1 MNFKQRSRSGFKE
14 KSSDLRK
21 VITVSGCMFLLLTVE
36 GSNLWAN
43 SFMNPSQQ
51 VIKLSSKMQDVT
63 VQEVLASVEQQTDY
77 HFTYNPMQIG
87 ADRRVTID
95 LNNKSV
101 TEILDELF
109 LGKKVQYVVEGNNI
123 VLFADNK
130 KAEVKDIVQ
139 QKSKIVTGT
148 VLDVTGMP
156 VIGAN
161 VTVKGTTQ
169 GTITDMDGKFSLEV
183 AEGDILQ
190 VTYIGFAN
198 QEVKV
203 GTQTNLSVTLKEDA
217 EALDELVVVGYG
229 TQKKVNLTGAVTAI
243 TGEKIT
249 KRPVTN
255 TTTMLQ
261 GQVPGLRIVQ
271 GTGQPGAESVSVKIR
286 GVGTFSG
293 AGASPLVLINGVTGD
308 LSSVDPNMIESVSV
322 LKDAASAAIY
332 GARAANGVIL
342 ITTKQGADK
351 GEKVSITYRGNF
363 AVHTPTKMFDLVTNS
378 ADYMT
383 LFNQAKINSG
393 ESGLYPEE
401 EIEKYR
407 NSNGSVEYP
416 SFDWLGYM
424 FNPAFVHQHNLSLA
438 GTAKKTTYNIALNY
452 ADQDGTLRSFKYKKY
467 NVTVDLTTQATNWMK
482 VGFFTNMMKGER
494 NFNGVSQDDAIL
506 STMSQAP
513 TYMPWLPDDGTGVR
527 KYTRKAYENE
537 LFNKNMP
544 MIVEKDLF
552 HQTNVNTDIN
562 AQLWLDIQLTQG
574 LTWYTKG
581 AVRQVNTR
589 NENWRGGMQP
599 TYNYHTGE
607 LIEMTGDYGL
617 SVSENRTFYT
627 NLYTYLKY
635 DYATPNRDHNFSL
648 MVGYSQETN
657 KYETLEA
664 YRRDYDFDLPTI
676 DAGAGSPNWSNSGK
690 VEEWAL
696 MSGFFRLN
704 YNYKDRYLF
713 EANAR
718 YDGSSR
724 LSPDGRWGLFP
735 SLSGAWRVSE
745 ESFMKDWEWLSNAK
759 IRTSWGKLGNQEIGL
774 YPYQAMISKVN
785 SYPFDKNEMSSAYIQ
800 TAFVNRDIKW
810 ETTTITDVGLD
821 MLLWNKFNITFDWYK
836 KETDGIL
843 RSAQVSALLGMD
855 APTINDGTMQD
866 KGIELAFAWNDYTDT
881 KLGGLDYNVG
891 FYIDRTRNTLVNFGS
906 TEKDGKVIREEGLP
920 YDSYYMLDCIG
931 IFATQEEIDNAPKQY
946 NDDTQP
952 GDLRYRDTNNDGVI
966 NDDDRILISGKYPN
980 FEYGLNAGL
989 NWNGFDV
996 SLLTQGVAGTKSFID
1011 YRWGLAPFFQGS
1023 APTKDYVAGMW
1034 TEENPYNAKY
1044 PKIYFGTLGGTK
1056 NTRTNSYFLQ
1066 NTSYFRLKNLT
1077 VGYTLPKVLT
1087 DKIHLQKV
1095 RFYFSGD
1102 NLLTFT
1108 KYEGLDPERSGD
1120 GTLTQYPQNR
1130 ICSIGVD
1137 VEF

>member
-1 MNFKQRSRSGFKE
+1 MKK
-14 KSSDLRK
+14 
-21 VITVSGCMFLLLTVE
+21 LLTIK
-36 GSNLWAN
+36 SIKP
-43 SFMNPSQQ
+43 SFDLLPKIPMRMRITSVLLAGFLFQAHAETSYSQSARISIEMNN
-51 VIKLSSKMQDVT
+51 VT
-63 VQEVLASVEQQTDY
+63 VEEVLNEIEAKSEFY
-77 HFTYNPMQIG
+77 FLYNNKLINV
-87 ADRRVTID
+87 DRRV
-95 LNNKSV
+95 SV
-101 TEILDELF
+101 DVDAENIESVLQNLF
-109 LGKKVQYVVEGNNI
+109 KGTDVVYRIADKQI
-123 VLFADNK
+123 VLSR
-130 KAEVKDIVQ
+130 KDLAQNTIVDGIQ
-139 QKSKIVTGT
+139 QSKVVTGT
-148 VLDVTGMP
+148 VVDPTGMP

-161 VTVKGTTQ
+161 IMVKGTTN
-169 GTITDMDGKFSLEV
+169 GTITDMDGNFSLE
-183 AEGDILQ
+183 ADKDAIL
-190 VTYIGFAN
+190 VVSYIGFAN
-198 QEVKV
+198 QEIKV
-203 GTQTNLSVTLKEDA
+203 GNQSKLSIALKEDA

-229 TQKKVNLTGAVTAI
+229 TQKKVNLTGAVTAVS
-243 TGEKIT
+243 GEDMA

-342 ITTKQGADK
+342 ITTKQGADN

-416 SFDWLGYM
+416 NFDWLGYM

-438 GTAKKTTYNIALNY
+438 GTAKKTTYNVALNY
-452 ADQDGTLRSFKYKKY
+452 VDQDGTMRSFNYKKY
-467 NVTVDLTTQATNWMK
+467 NVTADLTTQATDWMK
-482 VGFFTNMMKGER
+482 VGFYTNMMKGDR
-494 NFNGVSQDDAIL
+494 GFNGLSQDDAIL

-513 TYMPWLPDDGTGVR
+513 TYMPWLPDDGTGIR
-527 KYTRKAYENE
+527 KYTRKAYDNE

-544 MIVEKDLF
+544 MIIEKNLNR
-552 HQTNVNTDIN
+552 QTNINTDVN
-562 AQLWLDIQLTQG
+562 AQLWLDIQLAKG
-574 LTWYTKG
+574 LSWYTKG

-589 NENWRGGMQP
+589 NENWAGNPQP
-599 TYNYHTGE
+599 LYNYHTGE
-607 LIEMTGDYGL
+607 LLEMNGGYGYT
-617 SVSENRTFYT
+617 VDENRTFYT

-635 DYATPNRDHNFSL
+635 DYTTPNENHNFSL
-648 MVGYSQETN
+648 MAGYSQETN
-657 KYETLEA
+657 KYETLQA

-735 SLSGAWRVSE
+735 SFSGAWRISE
-745 ESFMKDWEWLSNAK
+745 ESFMKDFEWLSNAK
-759 IRTSWGKLGNQEIGL
+759 IRASWGKLGNQEIGL
-774 YPYQAMISKVN
+774 YPYQAMISKVS
-785 SYPFDKNEMSSAYIQ
+785 SYPFDKNEMSSAFIQ
-800 TAFVNRDIKW
+800 TAYVNRNIKW

-855 APTINDGTMQD
+855 APIINNGTMQD
-866 KGIELAFAWNDYTDT
+866 KGIELAFAWNDHTDT

-920 YDSYYMLDCIG
+920 YNSYYMLDCIG

-952 GDLRYRDTNNDGVI
+952 GDLRYRDANNDGVI
-966 NDDDRILISGKYPN
+966 NDDDRILISGKYPS

>member
-1 MNFKQRSRSGFKE
+1 MQKKCITPLLWVE
-14 KSSDLRK
+14 KSPHATFKKTPIIMKSLFFACLIGSAGL
-21 VITVSGCMFLLLTVE
+21 VQATNTYAQTTTVSLHVENQTVGDVLQQIE
-36 GSNLWAN
+36 SKTEF
-43 SFMNPSQQ
+43 SF
-51 VIKLSSKMQDVT
+51 
-63 VQEVLASVEQQTDY
+63 
-77 HFTYNPMQIG
+77 FYNNRHV
-87 ADRRVTID
+87 DLNRRV
-95 LNNKSV
+95 SV
-101 TEILDELF
+101 SMNETNIFKILDAVFE
-109 LGKKVQYVVEGNNI
+109 GTDVVYQVVDNRI
-123 VLFADNK
+123 VLSKRN
-130 KAEVKDIVQ
+130 ETLPLVQ
-139 QKSKIVTGT
+139 QSGKRITGT
-148 VLDVTGMP
+148 VLDATGMP

-161 VTVKGTTQ
+161 VMVKGTTN
-169 GTITDMDGKFSLEV
+169 GTITDMDGNFSLEADNNATLV
-183 AEGDILQ
+183 IS
-190 VTYIGFAN
+190 YIGFAN
-198 QEVKV
+198 QEIKV
-203 GTQTNLSVTLKEDA
+203 GNQTNLSIAMKEDA

-229 TQKKVNLTGAVTAI
+229 TQKKVNLTGAVTAVS
-243 TGEKIT
+243 GEDMA

-438 GTAKKTTYNIALNY
+438 GTAKKTTYNVALNY
-452 ADQDGTLRSFKYKKY
+452 VDQDGTMRSFNYKKY
-467 NVTVDLTTQATNWMK
+467 NVTADLTTQATDWMK
-482 VGFFTNMMKGER
+482 VGFYTNMMKGDR
-494 NFNGVSQDDAIL
+494 SFNGISQDDAIL

-527 KYTRKAYENE
+527 KYTRKAYDNE
-537 LFNKNMP
+537 MYNKNMP
-544 MIVEKDLF
+544 MIVAEDILRQK
-552 HQTNVNTDIN
+552 NINTDIN
-562 AQLWLDIQLTQG
+562 AQLWLDMNLCKG

-581 AVRQVNTR
+581 AVRQINTR
-589 NENWRGGMQP
+589 NEYWRGGAISL
-599 TYNYHTGE
+599 YNYHTGDFME
-607 LIEMTGDYGL
+607 ANAADGYGL
-617 SVSENRTFYT
+617 TVDENRTFYT

-635 DYATPNRDHNFSL
+635 DYTTPNENHNFSL
-648 MVGYSQETN
+648 MAGYSQETN
-657 KYETLEA
+657 KYETLQA

-735 SLSGAWRVSE
+735 SFSGAWRISE
-745 ESFMKDWEWLSNAK
+745 ESFMKDFEWISNAK
-759 IRTSWGKLGNQEIGL
+759 IRASWGKLGNQEIGL

-800 TAFVNRDIKW
+800 TAYVNRNIKW

-866 KGIELAFAWNDYTDT
+866 KGIELAFAWNDHTDT

-931 IFATQEEIDNAPKQY
+931 IFATQEEIENAPKQY
-946 NDDTQP
+946 NEDTQP
-952 GDLRYRDTNNDGVI
+952 GDLRYRDANNDGVI

-996 SLLTQGVAGTKSFID
+996 SLLSQGVAGTKSFIY

>member
-1 MNFKQRSRSGFKE
+1 MKK
-14 KSSDLRK
+14 
-21 VITVSGCMFLLLTVE
+21 LLTIKSIKPSFDLLPKIPMRMRITSVLLAGFLFQANAETSYSQSARISIEMNNATVE
-36 GSNLWAN
+36 
-43 SFMNPSQQ
+43 
-51 VIKLSSKMQDVT
+51 
-63 VQEVLASVEQQTDY
+63 EVLNEIEAKSEFY
-77 HFTYNPMQIG
+77 FLYNNKLINV
-87 ADRRVTID
+87 DRRV
-95 LNNKSV
+95 SV
-101 TEILDELF
+101 DVDAENIESVLQNLF
-109 LGKKVQYVVEGNNI
+109 KGTDVVYRIADKQI
-123 VLFADNK
+123 VLSR
-130 KAEVKDIVQ
+130 KDLAQNTIVDGIQ
-139 QKSKIVTGT
+139 QSKVVTGT
-148 VLDVTGMP
+148 VVDPTGMP

-161 VTVKGTTQ
+161 IMVKGTTN
-169 GTITDMDGKFSLEV
+169 GTITDMDGNFSLE
-183 AEGDILQ
+183 ADKDAIL
-190 VTYIGFAN
+190 VVSYIGFAN
-198 QEVKV
+198 QEIKV
-203 GTQTNLSVTLKEDA
+203 GNQSKLSIALKEDA

-229 TQKKVNLTGAVTAI
+229 TQKKVNLTGAVTAVS
-243 TGEKIT
+243 GEDMA

-342 ITTKQGADK
+342 ITTKQGADN

-416 SFDWLGYM
+416 NFDWLGYM

-438 GTAKKTTYNIALNY
+438 GTAKKTTYNVALNY
-452 ADQDGTLRSFKYKKY
+452 VDQDGTMRSFNYKKY
-467 NVTVDLTTQATNWMK
+467 NVTADLTTQATDWMK
-482 VGFFTNMMKGER
+482 VGFYTNMMKGDR
-494 NFNGVSQDDAIL
+494 GFNGLSQDDAIL

-513 TYMPWLPDDGTGVR
+513 TYMPWLPDDGTGIR
-527 KYTRKAYENE
+527 KYTRKAYDNE

-544 MIVEKDLF
+544 MIIEKNLNR
-552 HQTNVNTDIN
+552 QTNINTDVN
-562 AQLWLDIQLTQG
+562 AQLWLDIQLAKG
-574 LTWYTKG
+574 LSWYTKG

-589 NENWRGGMQP
+589 NENWAGNPQP
-599 TYNYHTGE
+599 LYNYHTGE
-607 LIEMTGDYGL
+607 LLEMNGGYGYT
-617 SVSENRTFYT
+617 VDENRTFYT

-635 DYATPNRDHNFSL
+635 DYTTPNENHNFSL
-648 MVGYSQETN
+648 MAGYSQETN
-657 KYETLEA
+657 KYETLQA

-735 SLSGAWRVSE
+735 SFSGAWRISE
-745 ESFMKDWEWLSNAK
+745 ESFMKDFEWLSNAK
-759 IRTSWGKLGNQEIGL
+759 IRASWGKLGNQEIGL
-774 YPYQAMISKVN
+774 YPYQAMISKVS
-785 SYPFDKNEMSSAYIQ
+785 SYPFDKNEMSSAFIQ
-800 TAFVNRDIKW
+800 TAYVNRNIKW

-855 APTINDGTMQD
+855 APIINNGTMQD
-866 KGIELAFAWNDYTDT
+866 KGIELAFAWNDHTDT

-920 YDSYYMLDCIG
+920 YNSYYMLDCIG

-952 GDLRYRDTNNDGVI
+952 GDLRYRDANNDGVI
-966 NDDDRILISGKYPN
+966 NDDDRILISGKYPS